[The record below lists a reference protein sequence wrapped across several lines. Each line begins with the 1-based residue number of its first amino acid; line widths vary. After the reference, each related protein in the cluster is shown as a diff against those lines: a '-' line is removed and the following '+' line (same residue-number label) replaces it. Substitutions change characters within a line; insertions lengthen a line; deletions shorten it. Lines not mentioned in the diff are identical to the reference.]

1 MTSLWFPEGHSL
13 LSLLLSA
20 AVSVLECVRSVA
32 GSLVFLKDIFPSLSL
47 DRIKQNRIKWTG
59 MVSFLLEDFKGH

>member
-1 MTSLWFPEGHSL
+1 MTSLSLPEGHSL

-20 AVSVLECVRSVA
+20 AVSVFECVRSVA

-47 DRIKQNRIKWTG
+47 DIIKWTG
-59 MVSFLLEDFKGH
+59 MVSFLQEDFKGH